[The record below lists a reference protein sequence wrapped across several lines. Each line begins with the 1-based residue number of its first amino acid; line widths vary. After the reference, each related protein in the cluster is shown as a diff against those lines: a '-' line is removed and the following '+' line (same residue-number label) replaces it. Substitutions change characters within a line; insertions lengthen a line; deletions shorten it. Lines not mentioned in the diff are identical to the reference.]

1 MTKSLTS
8 SCTLTHIATLV
19 FVYVAR
25 LHFTQKR
32 SPQYAQVSKALYFH
46 HKEKKECPF
55 MNIFKST
62 IFIFIFIM
70 ISSCGTVATYDV
82 KPDLVK
88 EFKLLSPPNK
98 DETLIYVIR
107 GSAPTGGWRLV
118 DVGVNQKVKA
128 QLGDSTH
135 TFFKVKSGINTIGL
149 IQSGRAFTYL
159 ALDNRPGETVF
170 LYLDYEVG
178 TLTEARDQLG
188 KTMVQ
193 ETTFTEK
200 LSQEKVTEAMA
211 GVLLNPGWL
220 KLDYMM
226 EGINTQNG
234 RVDNTSI
241 ISIVRPGIEFK
252 QAILDFWS
260 DNKGLLGFLGGES
273 YLQIRVKP
281 GTHKIYTYLNQ
292 LSVVSIDVQPNNHY
306 VLKVDFQRG
315 FGKTK
320 TKLTPVNAVE
330 DINKV
335 KNWFST
341 LSLKTPNLDKL
352 NRPEVLLRS
361 DQGKN
366 YLEGIDF
373 EGSENIKIKE
383 MAQSFAYPI

>member
-1 MTKSLTS
+1 
-8 SCTLTHIATLV
+8 
-19 FVYVAR
+19 
-25 LHFTQKR
+25 
-32 SPQYAQVSKALYFH
+32 
-46 HKEKKECPF
+46 
-55 MNIFKST
+55 
-62 IFIFIFIM
+62 
-70 ISSCGTVATYDV
+70 
-82 KPDLVK
+82 
-88 EFKLLSPPNK
+88 
-98 DETLIYVIR
+98 
-107 GSAPTGGWRLV
+107 
-118 DVGVNQKVKA
+118 
-128 QLGDSTH
+128 
-135 TFFKVKSGINTIGL
+135 
-149 IQSGRAFTYL
+149 
-159 ALDNRPGETVF
+159 
-170 LYLDYEVG
+170 
-178 TLTEARDQLG
+178 
-188 KTMVQ
+188 MVQ